1 MHGWHVAKRR
11 TSCVSRCT
19 RGINSLG
26 THCWRCWLHLPC
38 FTASTYIFLSKCV
51 PVDNSD
57 IFFARIGDDE
67 FGIIY
72 IARAPQLWRKRQRC
86 RGGNRV
92 GDRLCRGSHGRY
104 SCSLCRRSG
113 SHRRCCPFNIKKTR
127 DHHENNKEKA
137 SCVSML
143 CIHHAWHCDPKRC
156 TTFYSQTRSRTPA
169 PPTNILAKFNSKMQ
183 TKRYIFLVALLFF
196 FVHSLLHAGKPLTA
210 MSLMCGTDAAQS
222 DADLYRST
230 PSMHDTG

>member
-1 MHGWHVAKRR
+1 MARR
-11 TSCVSRCT
+11 QEAHQLRLSVYARYQFIRNALLVLLALS
-19 RGINSLG
+19 
-26 THCWRCWLHLPC
+26 PY
-38 FTASTYIFLSKCV
+38 FTAFTYIFLSKCV

-127 DHHENNKEKA
+127 DHHENNEEKRIM
-137 SCVSML
+137 CK
-143 CIHHAWHCDPKRC
+143 HAVY
-156 TTFYSQTRSRTPA
+156 TSR
-169 PPTNILAKFNSKMQ
+169 LAL
-183 TKRYIFLVALLFF
+183 R
-196 FVHSLLHAGKPLTA
+196 P
-210 MSLMCGTDAAQS
+210 
-222 DADLYRST
+222 
-230 PSMHDTG
+230 